1 MAYPSAA
8 ALYLSHF
15 VSPISVLKSSEKN
28 SSSVN
33 PNVRTGFPTTLER
46 TSAISRG
53 VTMVEQAWMMLS
65 VEDEIVRMQLRMQ
78 LKDALLTH
86 P

>member
-1 MAYPSAA
+1 
-8 ALYLSHF
+8 
-15 VSPISVLKSSEKN
+15 
-28 SSSVN
+28 
-33 PNVRTGFPTTLER
+33 
-46 TSAISRG
+46 
-53 VTMVEQAWMMLS
+53 MVEQAWMMLS